1 MSTLQNP
8 PFVSVIILNFN
19 GKDYLNNCL
28 FSVLNNNYSSF
39 EVVLVDNG
47 STDSSIKDVEKT
59 FGNDKRL
66 KIFKSNKNLG
76 FGAGNNFGLA
86 RAGGQFM
93 VFLNSDTTV
102 DANWLAV
109 LVDALEKDPSIGLA
123 QSLILSIDGKIVGN
137 AGWLWSDYL
146 LFLHPLGRARKSDF
160 NFVPLHEVSFVSG
173 CSMIARKE
181 LLDEIGLF
189 DPDIPFNYDDTLL
202 SFKVWL
208 SGKRVVTVR
217 DSRVNHIGGVAT
229 KKYLNNYSVLFSNFR
244 AKLLLI
250 FDLYFNFSDLS
261 RAMAALSFS
270 LAFDTLYAVKENRSS
285 VLSANIGA
293 IAWVLNNL
301 KHVWMSRAQH
311 WSKAKI
317 SPESLLEKTI
327 RVKLRFPL
335 CLIRSRTNYRFYR
348 NEIIKHENF
357 VSQKS
362 M

>member
-1 MSTLQNP
+1 MSITQNP

-28 FSVLNNNYSSF
+28 VSVLNNNYSNF
-39 EVVLVDNG
+39 EVVLIDNG
-47 STDSSIKDVEKT
+47 STDSSIIDVEQT

-66 KIFKSNKNLG
+66 KIFKSGKNLG
-76 FGAGNNFGLA
+76 FGAGNNFGLD
-86 RAGGQFM
+86 RAGGQLI

-109 LVDALEKDPSIGLA
+109 LVEALEKDRSIGLA

-137 AGWLWSDYL
+137 AGWLWSDFL
-146 LFLHPLGRARKSDF
+146 LSLHPIGRGRKSNF
-160 NFVPLHEVSFVSG
+160 NFVHLHEVSFVSG

-189 DPDIPFNYDDTLL
+189 DPEIPFNYDDTLL

-250 FDLYFNFSDLS
+250 CDLYFNFNDLS
-261 RAMAALSFS
+261 RAMAVLSFS

-285 VLSANIGA
+285 TLAANIGA
-293 IAWVLNNL
+293 IAWFLKNF
-301 KHVWMSRAQH
+301 KHVWISRAQH
-311 WSKAKI
+311 WNKAKI

-327 RVKLRFPL
+327 RIKLHFPL
-335 CLIRSRTNYRFYR
+335 CLIRSRMSYLFYR
-348 NEIIKHENF
+348 NEIIKYENL
-357 VSQKS
+357 VSQTPA
-362 M
+362 